1 MTVRESKKGK
11 ISPISH
17 AIYIV
22 LFSFLVIA
30 STLVQCSDISIFG
43 IKPDITFAL
52 ICAIGFVLGEGY
64 GAIFGLCAGLLVMY
78 LGSSGISLSPVMF
91 TLCGY
96 FCGALPKILLR
107 RNFLSYTVYTAMMGG
122 IHVIFTL
129 LYYFLMSQSYE
140 IWLVIAQKI
149 IPDFLT
155 TAVCMNLVYFLI
167 LGIYTLFK
175 GKDRERAG

>member
-1 MTVRESKKGK
+1 MAARKNKTL
-11 ISPISH
+11 SPISH

-22 LFSFLVIA
+22 LFGVLVVA
-30 STLVQCSDISIFG
+30 SALLQCSEITVLG
-43 IKPDITFAL
+43 IRPDITFAL
-52 ICAIGFVLGEGY
+52 TCAIGFILGELY
-64 GAIFGLCAGLLVMY
+64 GAVFGLCAGLLVMY
-78 LGSSGISLSPVMF
+78 LGTSGISFSPVMF

-96 FCGALPKILLR
+96 LCGALPKILLR
-107 RNFLSYTVYTAMMGG
+107 RNFLSYTVYTAIMGG

-155 TAVCMNLVYFLI
+155 TAVCMLFTYFLI
-167 LGIYTLFK
+167 LSIYTLFK
-175 GKDRERAG
+175 GKDKERDE